1 MRANTTSLRSYL
13 GFGLMAGRAAVL
25 AWEEAKSANP
35 CVPVDHTGTYEYGG
49 TTYNLV
55 PLQAG
60 PTFEACTKLVHL
72 VMKLD
77 MECGAPQ
84 ASP

>member
-1 MRANTTSLRSYL
+1 MILLCSYL

-35 CVPVDHTGTYEYGG
+35 CVPVDHSGTYEYGG
-49 TTYNLV
+49 TVYNLV
-55 PLQAG
+55 PQTEG
-60 PTFEACTKLVHL
+60 PGFEACAKLVHL
-72 VMKLD
+72 VLKPD

-84 ASP
+84 VRTPGRW